1 VTTECNDSPHLCQN
15 GAMDRGKLAYL
26 VFSQP
31 MDRVMAAI
39 IPHAKTDEA
48 GYFAIPH
55 SWLGKFAVGAEKLD
69 EDYPNMTMQ
78 FYSDGKLET
87 VILTSAH
94 SAANRQHSTR
104 T

>member
-1 VTTECNDSPHLCQN
+1 
-15 GAMDRGKLAYL
+15 MDRGKLAYL

-55 SWLGKFAVGAEKLD
+55 SWLGKFAVGAE
-69 EDYPNMTMQ
+69 TMQ